1 MGDEERKKMII
12 DYISSH
18 HGCTREEIDKHKD
31 DVPISRVKIF
41 SLVNELVK
49 EGSVEKVQERVNSRS
64 HRLYVDSSN
73 LLITVPRELDEFES
87 NYMNLIEESLQKII
101 IRNDDPDTTEYVPG
115 VLYALFEIFFVM
127 VDCYLAKVVLVWPN
141 TVSDKETLEKLLRLV
156 FGRITKL
163 QITLYEFKTNYHYS
177 SPHPSIPSR
186 DLAEVILDETID
198 QRLGNLRKLIAD
210 NLSTFF
216 STGLIKEFDSII
228 DSLWKIS
235 ADFHLP
241 KDWRNLLD
249 LDWVL
254 KKTIFIPDQYEEY
267 NMKDFFS
274 VYPYFSINTEKR
286 NEEARIHLIRKY
298 GSLPIDKK
306 SNALN
311 SEQNLPSTEP
321 ESISHTSNKNNELA
335 SKMTEQPEISCIFC
349 QHTDRS
355 EFDLGIHCAEDHELE
370 LMRLPIDGT
379 TDKRIDFAVMR
390 GKIRNNI
397 KSVLP

>member
-1 MGDEERKKMII
+1 
-12 DYISSH
+12 
-18 HGCTREEIDKHKD
+18 
-31 DVPISRVKIF
+31 
-41 SLVNELVK
+41 
-49 EGSVEKVQERVNSRS
+49 
-64 HRLYVDSSN
+64 
-73 LLITVPRELDEFES
+73 
-87 NYMNLIEESLQKII
+87 
-101 IRNDDPDTTEYVPG
+101 
-115 VLYALFEIFFVM
+115 
-127 VDCYLAKVVLVWPN
+127 
-141 TVSDKETLEKLLRLV
+141 
-156 FGRITKL
+156 
-163 QITLYEFKTNYHYS
+163 
-177 SPHPSIPSR
+177 
-186 DLAEVILDETID
+186 
-198 QRLGNLRKLIAD
+198 
-210 NLSTFF
+210 STFF

-355 EFDLGIHCAEDHELE
+355 EFDLGIHYAEDHELE